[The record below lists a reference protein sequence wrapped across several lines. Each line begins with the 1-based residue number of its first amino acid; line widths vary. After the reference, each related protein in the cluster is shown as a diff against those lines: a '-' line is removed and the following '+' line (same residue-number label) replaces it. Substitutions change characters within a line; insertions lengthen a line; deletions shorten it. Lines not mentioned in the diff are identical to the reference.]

1 MTALRG
7 RGGSLVDIG
16 SGDGRI
22 VLGEVAWEGFQL
34 FKRLQGG
41 ALNRMEWSSTG
52 SWFSTAGDLNNHIIK

>member
-34 FKRLQGG
+34 FRGCKEGL
-41 ALNRMEWSSTG
+41 
-52 SWFSTAGDLNNHIIK
+52 